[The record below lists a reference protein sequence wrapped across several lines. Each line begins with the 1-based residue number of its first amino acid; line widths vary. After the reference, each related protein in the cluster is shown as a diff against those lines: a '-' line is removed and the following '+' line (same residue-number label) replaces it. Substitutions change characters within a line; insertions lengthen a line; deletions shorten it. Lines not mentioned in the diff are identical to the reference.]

1 MKIEVLVQGDPDIKP
16 YTKIF
21 HYEKSDELIFFES
34 TQLIKKHLLSNM
46 RLNVNQTL
54 GLFVAYVITSL
65 NEHKTISEIQKPS
78 PDMLLPHQVMI
89 GVPESLR
96 KLTFTITTN
105 NSESERMS
113 ITAPIR
119 IDQYF
124 LMNGNRQHR
133 SSE

>member
-16 YTKIF
+16 FTKKY
-21 HYEKSDELIFFES
+21 HYEKSDELIFIES
-34 TQLIKKHLLSNM
+34 TKSIKKRLLNNM
-46 RLNVNQTL
+46 RLNINETL

-65 NEHKTISEIQKPS
+65 NEHKTISEIQKHIPEL
-78 PDMLLPHQVMI
+78 LLPNQVMI

-105 NSESERMS
+105 DIDGERMS
-113 ITAPIR
+113 ITTPIR

-124 LMNGNRQHR
+124 LMNGNT
-133 SSE
+133 

>member
-16 YTKIF
+16 FTRTYYYK
-21 HYEKSDELIFFES
+21 KSDELIFFES
-34 TQLIKKHLLSNM
+34 TQLIKKHLLNNM
-46 RLNVNQTL
+46 RLNINETL

-65 NEHKTISEIQKPS
+65 NERKTISEIQKHI
-78 PDMLLPHQVMI
+78 PDMLLPQQVMI

-105 NSESERMS
+105 DTDSEQMS
-113 ITAPIR
+113 ITTPIR

-124 LMNGNRQHR
+124 LMNGNR
-133 SSE
+133 